1 MIKTSYICVIRTLK
15 FISHV
20 KLIMSKHVI
29 KSIPKFISN
38 LLDLELFSVNFILNV
53 INSLVKLG
61 DVHFSILKSTLSN
74 LVLILDAKNF
84 VLQFLL
90 SLNSLLS
97 THLKLL
103 HVLSNHLKFLF
114 NFLKFLLC
122 KLGSVN
128 GSLELLLLHAQFS
141 VQLIKLLFV
150 VTGHLYGLS
159 QVLVKLLKGNFIV
172 HAFALNNLDLLETN
186 HKASVRCH

>member
-29 KSIPKFISN
+29 KSISKFISN
-38 LLDLELFSVNFILNV
+38 LLNLELFPVNFILNV
-53 INSLVKLG
+53 INPLVKLG

-84 VLQFLL
+84 VLKFLL
-90 SLNSLLS
+90 S
-97 THLKLL
+97 
-103 HVLSNHLKFLF
+103 
-114 NFLKFLLC
+114 

-128 GSLELLLLHAQFS
+128 GSLELLLLHAQLS

-150 VTGHLYGLS
+150 VTGHLDGLS
-159 QVLVKLLKGNFIV
+159 QVLVKLLKGNFVI
-172 HAFALNNLDLLETN
+172 HAFALNNLDLLEN
-186 HKASVRCH
+186 VISFL